1 MKYQKLVCIITYL
14 QNRKFCNF
22 NFNPLNIFEQKLNR
36 EFLRKI
42 VFVNRM
48 FIMDLPTN
56 EAIFNSI
63 RIDLHMFLFEFFV
76 DDIQNFFFQGVEAQ
90 F

>member
-1 MKYQKLVCIITYL
+1 M
-14 QNRKFCNF
+14 
-22 NFNPLNIFEQKLNR
+22 
-36 EFLRKI
+36 RKI

-76 DDIQNFFFQGVEAQ
+76 DDIQNFFSRSGSSILNTHVNDRIQTRF
-90 F
+90 